1 MATTKFH
8 LDKRATR
15 RDGKFPLK
23 ISIAHKGKTSLIS
36 LDIFLLPEQWDGRA
50 EKIIGVQ
57 NRLSLN
63 TFITK
68 RKLDVETAL
77 LIEAALGIESGF
89 WLKMKVPSHQYQI
102 FMPHGLHKKKEAMIL
117 PKSSLPHSQDY
128 SYITPP
134 VGVNQT
140 QHLTSAAPC
149 PHIR

>member
-1 MATTKFH
+1 MIIAQNSCKTPANQTAIMTTTKFY

-36 LDIFLLPEQWDGRA
+36 LDIFLLPEQWDERA

-57 NRLSLN
+57 NRLFLN

-89 WLKMKVPSHQYQI
+89 AL
-102 FMPHGLHKKKEAMIL
+102 
-117 PKSSLPHSQDY
+117 
-128 SYITPP
+128 
-134 VGVNQT
+134 
-140 QHLTSAAPC
+140 
-149 PHIR
+149 R